1 MYSFWCLSESI
12 PGDSQLKCVN
22 ILKVENFPCHISLLH
37 LRSKASL
44 IVVLDVVLD
53 VDLTKLL
60 GVNVDCVHYHKYDI
74 TIFYGQHLIGY
85 KIIYG
90 LY

>member
-1 MYSFWCLSESI
+1 MRQYPL
-12 PGDSQLKCVN
+12 
-22 ILKVENFPCHISLLH
+22 VENFPCHISLLH

-44 IVVLDVVLD
+44 IVVVIVKS
-53 VDLTKLL
+53 DLTKLL
-60 GVNVDCVHYHKYDI
+60 GVNVDFVHYHKYNI